1 MCSRVVHRIQKQ
13 HHTTEEAAQ
22 TKDFTTRLLQ
32 LRHSG
37 SLDWDLVNRHRS
49 AAKAEA
55 LRFNYKRGCAAT
67 WQAGGAS
74 SRRSHMY
81 VMIMMITHILL

>member
-1 MCSRVVHRIQKQ
+1 MCTRVVRRIQKQ

-32 LRHSG
+32 LRHLG
-37 SLDWDLVNRHRS
+37 SLDLDSVLRHRS
-49 AAKAEA
+49 AARAEA
-55 LRFNYKRGCAAT
+55 LSFTCTKGCTAT

-74 SRRSHMY
+74 SRRSHTY
-81 VMIMMITHILL
+81 VMITPILV

>member
-13 HHTTEEAAQ
+13 HHTAEEAAQ
-22 TKDFTTRLLQ
+22 TKDFTARLLQ

-37 SLDWDLVNRHRS
+37 SLDRDSVPRHRS

-55 LRFNYKRGCAAT
+55 LRFIRTRGCTAT

-74 SRRSHMY
+74 SRRSHTY
-81 VMIMMITHILL
+81 VMITRVLV